1 MFNEQDKKM
10 CELIFSDCNVILS
23 HETGV
28 CDGINC
34 DWYVVLVDNCV
45 YHMTKHNGEWV
56 YLFYAGEYKGGV

>member
-10 CELIFSDCNVILS
+10 CELIFADHNVILS

-34 DWYVVLVDNCV
+34 DWYVVLVDNSV
-45 YHMTKHNGEWV
+45 YHMTKHDGEWV
-56 YLFYAGEYKGGV
+56 YLFYAGEYKRG